1 MIFKNR
7 SVGKSLY
14 FNDRGACRGSIMSSG
29 CHFGV
34 HWNQTTITRFIFF
47 RHFGGEPLT
56 SQHFSYKLKECI
68 RLLGLPSSNC
78 SSHSFRIGA
87 ATSAAMAGMSDEQ
100 IKNMGRWR
108 SSAFKQYIRPNHLIS
123 FT

>member
-1 MIFKNR
+1 MQRVNYVQWLPFW
-7 SVGKSLY
+7 SSLESDHHY
-14 FNDRGACRGSIMSSG
+14 K
-29 CHFGV
+29 V
-34 HWNQTTITRFIFF
+34 YFF

-68 RLLGLPSSNC
+68 RLLGLPSTNC

-87 ATSAAMAGMSDEQ
+87 ATSAVMAGMSDEQ